1 MRTPVVRLLL
11 GWERLVVF
19 VSVLRRREDPKVVA
33 VGIRRRGVESLHG
46 DVYFRLRSDMNKV
59 VVLFYVFYVS

>member
-11 GWERLVVF
+11 GWERPVVF

-33 VGIRRRGVESLHG
+33 VGIRRRGVESPHG
-46 DVYFRLRSDMNKV
+46 DVWSKRG
-59 VVLFYVFYVS
+59 